1 MKLYSIAM
9 VDDDPDDL
17 ELIEQSFLSIAED
30 AHVETFSSGKDFLA
44 FIHSASELPLL
55 VLLDYNMPILNGEDI
70 LIQINQEEK
79 LSSIKVVFLSSG
91 MTVSLREKLMDLGA
105 YCCISKPS
113 STDAYKRLANS
124 LAQIAYELLQGRAP
138 SISNL

>member
-1 MKLYSIAM
+1 MKRYLIAI

-17 ELIEQSFLSIAED
+17 ELIEQAFLTIAGD
-30 AHVETFSSGKDFLA
+30 VHVDTFGSGQEFMEY
-44 FIHSASELPLL
+44 IHSTTPLPLL

-70 LIQINQEEK
+70 LIQINQELK

-105 YCCISKPS
+105 YCCVSKPN
-113 STDAYKRLANS
+113 STDGYKRLANNLS
-124 LAQIAYELLQGRAP
+124 QIADELIQGKEP
-138 SISNL
+138 SVNSL